1 MHLPMYDINGYSQQL
16 YTILHLS
23 TVYSYVAA
31 KVIHE
36 KQTNFVVLHTETS
49 FDSKTIPF
57 HILTHWIDTHRIYSN
72 VATPQTINLWTN

>member
-1 MHLPMYDINGYSQQL
+1 MHLPMYGINGYSQQL
-16 YTILHLS
+16 YTIHYLS

-49 FDSKTIPF
+49 FDSDIIPF
-57 HILTHWIDTHRIYSN
+57 HILTHWIDTHRVYSY
-72 VATPQTINLWTN
+72 VANPKLY